1 MLSLFGKG
9 ARPYFNHSA
18 QGTFLRDNI
27 TLFGRF
33 FHYSLAVKTRQ
44 KLNLQTWLPL
54 NYALEFCQQII
65 RTGAPGELNNRS
77 RPRGKGGSLFL
88 ENYR

>member
-1 MLSLFGKG
+1 MLPLFGKG

-44 KLNLQTWLPL
+44 KLN
-54 NYALEFCQQII
+54 
-65 RTGAPGELNNRS
+65 
-77 RPRGKGGSLFL
+77 
-88 ENYR
+88 